1 MAGKFYWLK
10 LKEDF
15 FQTEIMEWLEEQ
27 EHGTEYVLLYVKLCL
42 LALKADGKLV
52 RQVGKMTIPYNE
64 EKLAEHSRISL
75 DVVKKA
81 LELYAKIGL
90 IITDDD
96 GIISLPEVSNMVG
109 TESASKE
116 AEKKRTQRQ
125 KKKGQNVPKQG
136 DKLSP
141 QEVDTEVDKLSD
153 RDIEIRDIEI
163 RYNNSLLNPLSCEGT
178 EQNIATLYEKKIG
191 LLNQNIADQLADLLS
206 EYGEARVIKGIEI
219 AASNKAR
226 NISYVAKCV
235 ANPIADKKKQD
246 LSAVAEE
253 VAAKM
258 QEAKNDAE
266 WLGF

>member
-125 KKKGQNVPKQG
+125 KKKGQNVSKQG
-136 DKLSP
+136 DKMSP
-141 QEVDTEVDKLSD
+141 EEGDKEVDKLSD
-153 RDIEIRDIEI
+153 RDIEIRDIEN
-163 RYNNSLLNPLSCEGT
+163 RYISLLNPLSCE
-178 EQNIATLYEKKIG
+178 EKNVAELYEKKIG
-191 LLNQNIADQLADLLS
+191 ILTERIAEQLKDLL
-206 EYGEARVIKGIEI
+206 EEFGEKRVIRGIEI
-219 AASNKAR
+219 AAENKATS
-226 NISYVAKCV
+226 ISYVAKCV
-235 ANPIADKKKQD
+235 KNPIADKNKQD
-246 LSAVAEE
+246 LRATAE
-253 VAAKM
+253 AALAKA